1 MLSRQDRLRIA
12 PEREPGRQGDVMP
25 DLPGR
30 PDLAQLRRQA
40 RELLR
45 AAAKGEPTAAGRLR
59 AVSERVTL
67 SAAQLAVAREYGY
80 RSWPALKAEAEHR
93 RRLSEA
99 AMSIPLPGADER
111 GSHHAPGRW
120 SFREAAAIKTS
131 VGVLSPE
138 ALVVGADH
146 AMLHASLMPSENRQL
161 AAARPSRLPVPLTLF
176 TRRTRRKLSQQ
187 ARRRNADAAVTTL
200 RDLAQS
206 DDIAV
211 ADDRGVRYAL
221 RPAGMS
227 AKVGTPER
235 PAEPM
240 SVRLWLDPVPGRQ
253 VAWIEIHG
261 SDSSR
266 HFRAMPD
273 GTASGG

>member
-1 MLSRQDRLRIA
+1 M
-12 PEREPGRQGDVMP
+12 PELP
-25 DLPGR
+25 DR

-45 AAAKGEPTAAGRLR
+45 AAAKGEPAAAARLS

-80 RSWPALKAEAEHR
+80 RSWPVLKAEAEHR

-99 AMSIPLPGADER
+99 AISVPLPGADEQ
-111 GSHHAPGRW
+111 GSQDALGRRW

-161 AAARPSRLPVPLTLF
+161 AAARPSRLLAPLTLF
-176 TRRTRRKLSQQ
+176 TRRARRKQSQHV
-187 ARRRNADAAVTTL
+187 RRRNADAAVATL

-235 PAEPM
+235 PAEPV

-261 SDSSR
+261 RDSSR
-266 HFRAMPD
+266 RSRAVPEE
-273 GTASGG
+273 TASGG

>member
-25 DLPGR
+25 ELPGR

-45 AAAKGEPTAAGRLR
+45 AAAKGEPTAAARLR
-59 AVSERVTL
+59 AVSEGVTL

-99 AMSIPLPGADER
+99 AISLPGAGER
-111 GSHHAPGRW
+111 GSHDAPGRRW

-131 VGVLSPE
+131 VGVLSPQ

-235 PAEPM
+235 PTEPM

-261 SDSSR
+261 RDSSR
-266 HFRAMPD
+266 RSRAIPD
-273 GTASGG
+273 GTDSSG

>member
-1 MLSRQDRLRIA
+1 MSEL
-12 PEREPGRQGDVMP
+12 PE
-25 DLPGR
+25 R
-30 PDLAQLRRQA
+30 PDLNQLRRQA

-45 AAAKGEPTAAGRLR
+45 AAAKGEPAAVARLR

-99 AMSIPLPGADER
+99 AISVPLPGTDEPGPQDER
-111 GSHHAPGRW
+111 GQGW
-120 SFREAAAIKTS
+120 SFRQVAAIETS

-138 ALVVGADH
+138 TLVVGADH
-146 AMLHASLMPSENRQL
+146 AMLYASLMPSENRQL
-161 AAARPSRLPVPLTLF
+161 ATARPSRLPAPLMLF
-176 TRRTRRKLSQQ
+176 TRRTRRKQSQQ
-187 ARRRNADAAVTTL
+187 ARRRNADAVVATL
-200 RDLAQS
+200 RALAQS
-206 DDIAV
+206 ADITV

-227 AKVGTPER
+227 AKVGSPER
-235 PAEPM
+235 PVEPM
-240 SVRLWLDPVPGRQ
+240 SVRLRLDPVPGRQ

-261 SDSSR
+261 TDSSR
-266 HFRAMPD
+266 RSRAVPD
-273 GTASGG
+273 ETASDR